1 LLQNEAVPH
10 PVGTNGLHNLLK
22 VHDPVDLV
30 NFLVK
35 IVDNV
40 HHLILPEIQMVQSTK

>member
-1 LLQNEAVPH
+1 MTLTVRMSGERII
-10 PVGTNGLHNLLK
+10 
-22 VHDPVDLV
+22 HDPVVLL

-40 HHLILPEIQMVQSTK
+40 HHLILPETQMVQSTK